1 MDISHFDEKSGI
13 VPCNTEWGRWWQTV
27 DELHIEVTLPVN
39 TKSKDVKVNV
49 TNSSITCQI
58 LGKTLFSGNLFGKVR
73 SDDTLWTLEDNGTL
87 LNIVLT
93 KADFSEKEIVW
104 EAIMKDGSFKADP
117 LTYIEMSKK
126 MDLEKLQIKYPG
138 MDFSKSELQKNYDSI
153 PGLGSTEL

>member
-1 MDISHFDEKSGI
+1 M
-13 VPCNTEWGRWWQTV
+13 
-27 DELHIEVTLPVN
+27 
-39 TKSKDVKVNV
+39 
-49 TNSSITCQI
+49 
-58 LGKTLFSGNLFGKVR
+58 FGKVR

-126 MDLEKLQIKYPG
+126 MDLEKLQIKVC
-138 MDFSKSELQKNYDSI
+138 KV
-153 PGLGSTEL
+153 T